1 MGITYMPNAMNSLDR
16 LSGVREVT
24 VKERLKPPKPPD
36 IDSKYS
42 VELMWHPRKSG
53 ASGPYF

>member
-1 MGITYMPNAMNSLDR
+1 MNSLDR